1 VSSKDDSRARLA
13 DEVRRYY
20 DENTAR
26 FERYGQGG
34 ASIHRAVWGPG
45 VETREGAF
53 RHVDGLVLGEL
64 RAFEGTPTVLDLG
77 CGLGATLMHL
87 ASTTQIRGEGITIS
101 SMQAARASELAGAA
115 GLSGAVRFRE
125 GDFLA
130 LPRDLADV
138 HLALSIEA
146 FVHSQDADR
155 YFAEAARV
163 LRVGGRLIVCDDFLT
178 PRGAAAT
185 SARDRRR
192 IDEFRRG

>member
-1 VSSKDDSRARLA
+1 MSPKDDSRARLA

-64 RAFEGTPTVLDLG
+64 CAFEGTPTVLDLG

-101 SMQAARASELAGAA
+101 SMQAARASELAGAV
-115 GLSGAVRFRE
+115 GLSGAVRWRAT
-125 GDFLA
+125 LA
-130 LPRDLADV
+130 LPRDPPTPTWRRR
-138 HLALSIEA
+138 SK
-146 FVHSQDADR
+146 HSCTAKTPTAT
-155 YFAEAARV
+155 AEAARV
-163 LRVGGRLIVCDDFLT
+163 LRT
-178 PRGAAAT
+178 GA
-185 SARDRRR
+185 
-192 IDEFRRG
+192 G